1 MSSIQEKHEEYLPR
15 MSRESVDF
23 VADAGGGN
31 RTHTLLREL
40 DFESSASN
48 HETIENKGFSA
59 RPKQPGE
66 LGGKIESNSA
76 NADGQLQRLAGRW
89 GALPE
94 NVKQAILLMAGIG

>member
-40 DFESSASN
+40 DFESSASASSATPAIQWDELYAKN
-48 HETIENKGFSA
+48 HAMKSDRQAADRQAARASGPVTVSA
-59 RPKQPGE
+59 AQRR
-66 LGGKIESNSA
+66 LG
-76 NADGQLQRLAGRW
+76 
-89 GALPE
+89 
-94 NVKQAILLMAGIG
+94 